1 MGQLE
6 ADREDEQGGEFGQ
19 SEVRQQEVDLP
30 HDCGELASSSGSSSS
45 SASR

>member
-6 ADREDEQGGEFGQ
+6 ADREDEQGEFGQ